1 MITGTLKLSAD
12 ACRGITYIEI
22 LISFLILSSGVL
34 ACGLL
39 IARVQLTQTEATQT
53 LGAELMADYMRT
65 QLVLHLGNSGS
76 VEAEIFYPDHQL
88 LEGYRAADFDIDD
101 DNPLGCIRFDS
112 NRGIYTIGIFFAQI
126 RGSSSVVPECDDHSF
141 QAKTSYRAL
150 PAEYLRSAQW

>member
-1 MITGTLKLSAD
+1 VITGTLKLSAD
-12 ACRGITYIEI
+12 VCRGITYIEI

-65 QLVLHLGNSGS
+65 QLVLHLESSGS

-88 LEGYRAADFDIDD
+88 LEGYRAADFDIGD

-112 NRGIYTIGIFFAQI
+112 NRGVYTIGIFFAYV
-126 RGSSSVVPECDDHSF
+126 RGSSSVVPDCDDHSF
-141 QAKTSYRAL
+141 QAKTSYKTL
-150 PAEYLRSAQW
+150 PPENSGSSQR